1 MYNIIQIGEH
11 TVPMLSMASID
22 VYYRNIF
29 GEDPVKLQTSK
40 NLDEGD
46 LINFLERM
54 GFVMAKFA
62 EVKNRKEMAK
72 LNEDAFLDW
81 LDQFERGDY
90 LDALGDIRLTYEGQ
104 LVSRVD
110 AKKNNE
116 EPTDN

>member
-1 MYNIIQIGEH
+1 MYNEVKIGQR
-11 TVPMLSMASID
+11 TVPMLAMASID

-29 GEDPVKLQTSK
+29 HEDPVKLQTSK

-46 LINFLERM
+46 LVNFVMRM

-62 EVKNRKEMAK
+62 ELKNRKEMMK

-81 LDQFERGDY
+81 LDEFERTEY
-90 LDALGDIRLTYEGQ
+90 LEALGDIRLTYEGQ
-104 LVSRVD
+104 TISTSD
-110 AKKNNE
+110 AKKNSG